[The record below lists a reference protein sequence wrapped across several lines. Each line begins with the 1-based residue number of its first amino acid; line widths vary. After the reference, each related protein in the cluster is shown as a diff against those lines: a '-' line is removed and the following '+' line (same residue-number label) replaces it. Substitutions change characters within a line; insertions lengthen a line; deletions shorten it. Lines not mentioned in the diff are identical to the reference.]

1 MATDDADNA
10 ALKHKPSFGFFIP
23 GRSSMVRIAVLAWG
37 AFALDESGWIL
48 LSFVDKSLAQSTS
61 WGHIAPQLHVLMAAV
76 VSLVLIVVGARSASL
91 RKHAFVFYGGALLLF
106 VGFLAYWFETMP
118 WAEAACFCLY
128 SAGSTLLLFFWLEL
142 LMSVSSLEAAYAI
155 VSNAFLSAIASFA
168 GETVHTFAVFAATTA
183 MALLCLKYVD
193 DTVKEGEGKPK
204 ERPLEVSRGMLVAT
218 LAGLCFAGMIAG
230 ATQSIAVAASGSFS
244 TGLSSFA
251 TALLL
256 GFFLLVSHDINLSA
270 GVKVISTL
278 TMASLLTLLLSSA
291 MSSEAYALASISY
304 GLLSGLAYYVAVL
317 VAKKRFVSPLRVF
330 GIMGVM
336 LFSSAT
342 VLLLLSGLGVDVSNR
357 AFVAL
362 LALAYALVAIWL
374 LGDRGLDLLI
384 ASDRTTAQSKKADS
398 TDSADARLRTRA
410 LAEAAGLT
418 PRELDVFVLASAGRS
433 VPFIAEKLVLSEN
446 TVKSY
451 LQRVYAKCGVH
462 SRQELIT
469 FVEEAEL

>member
-1 MATDDADNA
+1 MAMDDADSD
-10 ALKHKPSFGFFIP
+10 ALKHKPPFGFFIP
-23 GRSSMVRIAVLAWG
+23 DRGSMVRIAVLAWG
-37 AFALDESGWIL
+37 VFALDESGWIL
-48 LSFVDKSLAQSTS
+48 LSFVDKGLAQSTS
-61 WGHIAPQLHVLMAAV
+61 WGHIASQLHVLMAAV
-76 VSLVLIVVGARSASL
+76 VSLVLIVAGARSASL

-106 VGFLAYWFETMP
+106 AGFLSYWLEAVP
-118 WAEAACFCLY
+118 WAEATCFCLY
-128 SAGSTLLLFFWLEL
+128 SVGSTLLLFFWLEL
-142 LMSVSSLEAAYAI
+142 LMSVSSLEAAYTI
-155 VSNAFLSAIASFA
+155 VLNAFLSAIVSFA
-168 GETVHTFAVFAATTA
+168 GELMHTFAVFAATTA
-183 MALLCLKYVD
+183 MALLCLKYID
-193 DTVKEGEGKPK
+193 DTVKEREGKPK
-204 ERPLEVSRGMLVAT
+204 ERPLEISRGMLVAT

-230 ATQSIAVAASGSFS
+230 ATQSVAVAASGSFS
-244 TGLSSFA
+244 AGLSSFA

-317 VAKKRFVSPLRVF
+317 IARKRFVSPLRVF

-384 ASDRTTAQSKKADS
+384 ASDRTTAQSEGA
-398 TDSADARLRTRA
+398 DSADARLRA
-410 LAEAAGLT
+410 QVLAEAAGLT

>member
-1 MATDDADNA
+1 M
-10 ALKHKPSFGFFIP
+10 
-23 GRSSMVRIAVLAWG
+23 
-37 AFALDESGWIL
+37 
-48 LSFVDKSLAQSTS
+48 
-61 WGHIAPQLHVLMAAV
+61 
-76 VSLVLIVVGARSASL
+76 
-91 RKHAFVFYGGALLLF
+91 
-106 VGFLAYWFETMP
+106 
-118 WAEAACFCLY
+118 
-128 SAGSTLLLFFWLEL
+128 
-142 LMSVSSLEAAYAI
+142 
-155 VSNAFLSAIASFA
+155 
-168 GETVHTFAVFAATTA
+168 
-183 MALLCLKYVD
+183 
-193 DTVKEGEGKPK
+193 
-204 ERPLEVSRGMLVAT
+204 AT

-230 ATQSIAVAASGSFS
+230 ATQSVAVAASGSFS
-244 TGLSSFA
+244 AGLSSFA

-317 VAKKRFVSPLRVF
+317 IARKRFVSPLRVF

-384 ASDRTTAQSKKADS
+384 ASDRTTAQSEGA
-398 TDSADARLRTRA
+398 DSADARLRA
-410 LAEAAGLT
+410 QVLAEAAGLT